1 MAQKSTV
8 VAWWAF
14 CCPNGRKGS
23 LWRACL
29 GLGLLDDILLVIQT
43 CSGSQLWVRCSW
55 WELPFIGRH
64 FPPIRSNV
72 VAFLPPSVFLTD
84 LALYTAGWH
93 WVSTCCP
100 TIYLLCEGPIWWNRA
115 GDENGRHPALT
126 ACEFPAHQGITSV
139 CLSWPLGDHFYTLLK
154 KTWQI

>member
-29 GLGLLDDILLVIQT
+29 GLGLLDDVLLVIQT
-43 CSGSQLWVRCSW
+43 CSGSQLWVCCSW

-84 LALYTAGWH
+84 LALYTAGDTEWTLAVPPYIYYVKALSGGIEQETKMEGILH
-93 WVSTCCP
+93 SQPVDSQPTKGSPVSAF
-100 TIYLLCEGPIWWNRA
+100 LGLWE
-115 GDENGRHPALT
+115 
-126 ACEFPAHQGITSV
+126 ITSIH
-139 CLSWPLGDHFYTLLK
+139 C
-154 KTWQI
+154 